1 MMTICQKKLWILPV
15 LTLVLLAADALLLG
29 RDGAIHVD
37 RAGQPFPAFRTE
49 TLDGR
54 SITDEIF
61 SEKTT
66 AVCVWTVRDAN
77 MSRAALQ
84 KLSAIAADFPQ
95 PAQFVGLVGDLKTG
109 DGAENRATAQ
119 EIAAG
124 ASPAFPQLMVNDD
137 FTPFLSKLRSAPTI
151 VFIDGAGRLVGQPVV
166 GDEPDLVKKELSRLL
181 EKDSPRSLA
190 LKKIQ
195 KAIF

>member
-29 RDGAIHVD
+29 RDGAIHVEV
-37 RAGQPFPAFRTE
+37 AGQPFPAFRTE

-54 SITDEIF
+54 AVTDKIF
-61 SEKTT
+61 AGKTT

-77 MSRAALQ
+77 TSRAALQ

-109 DGAENRATAQ
+109 DGAEKRAAAQ
-119 EIAAG
+119 KIAAE
-124 ASPAFPQLMVNDD
+124 ASPAFPQLTVNDD

>member
-29 RDGAIHVD
+29 RDGAIHVEV
-37 RAGQPFPAFRTE
+37 AGQPFPAFRTE

-54 SITDEIF
+54 AATDEIF
-61 SEKTT
+61 AGKTT
-66 AVCVWTVRDAN
+66 ALCVWTVRDAN

-84 KLSAIAADFPQ
+84 KLSAIAAGFPQ

-109 DGAENRATAQ
+109 DGAENRAAAQ

-166 GDEPDLVKKELSRLL
+166 GDEPELVKKELSRLL

>member
-37 RAGQPFPAFRTE
+37 GAGQPFPAFRAE

-54 SITDEIF
+54 AATDEIF
-61 SEKTT
+61 AGKTT

-84 KLSAIAADFPQ
+84 KLSEIAADFPQ
-95 PAQFVGLVGDLKTG
+95 TAQFVGLVGDLKTG
-109 DGAENRATAQ
+109 DGAEKRAAAKT
-119 EIAAG
+119 IAADCP
-124 ASPAFPQLMVNDD
+124 ASFPHLLINDD
-137 FTPFLSKLRSAPTI
+137 FTPFLTKLRSAPTV
-151 VFIDGAGRLVGQPVV
+151 VFVDGAGRLVGQPVV
-166 GDEPDLVKKELSRLL
+166 GDEPELVRKELFRLL

-195 KAIF
+195 KALF

>member
-37 RAGQPFPAFRTE
+37 RAGEPFPAFRTE
-49 TLDGR
+49 PLDGR

-109 DGAENRATAQ
+109 DGAENRAAAQ

-166 GDEPDLVKKELSRLL
+166 GDEPELVKKELSRLL

>member
-29 RDGAIHVD
+29 RDGAIHVEV
-37 RAGQPFPAFRTE
+37 AGQPFPAFRTE

-54 SITDEIF
+54 AATDEIF
-61 SEKTT
+61 AGKTT

-109 DGAENRATAQ
+109 DGAEKRAAAQ

-166 GDEPDLVKKELSRLL
+166 GDEPELVRKELFRLL

-195 KAIF
+195 KALF

>member
-37 RAGQPFPAFRTE
+37 SAGQPFPAFRAE

-54 SITDEIF
+54 VATDEIF
-61 SEKTT
+61 AGKTT

-77 MSRAALQ
+77 ASRAALQ
-84 KLSAIAADFPQ
+84 KLSAIAAGFPQ
-95 PAQFVGLVGDLKTG
+95 TAQFVGLVGDLKTG
-109 DGAENRATAQ
+109 DGAEKRAAAQ

-124 ASPAFPQLMVNDD
+124 VSPAFPQLTVNDD

-166 GDEPDLVKKELSRLL
+166 GDEPELVKKELSRLL

>member
-1 MMTICQKKLWILPV
+1 MTICQKKLWILPV

-37 RAGQPFPAFRTE
+37 GAGQPFPAFRAE

-54 SITDEIF
+54 VATDEIF
-61 SEKTT
+61 AGKTT
-66 AVCVWTVRDAN
+66 AICVWTVRDAN
-77 MSRAALQ
+77 ASRAALQ
-84 KLSAIAADFPQ
+84 KLSAIAAGFPQ
-95 PAQFVGLVGDLKTG
+95 TAQFVGLVGDLKTG
-109 DGAENRATAQ
+109 DGAEKRAAAQ

-124 ASPAFPQLMVNDD
+124 VSPAFLQLTVNDD

-166 GDEPDLVKKELSRLL
+166 GDEPELVKKELSRLL

-190 LKKIQ
+190 LNKIQ

>member
-29 RDGAIHVD
+29 RDGAIHVEV
-37 RAGQPFPAFRTE
+37 AGQPFPAFRTE

-54 SITDEIF
+54 AATDEIF
-61 SEKTT
+61 AGKTT

-84 KLSAIAADFPQ
+84 KLSAIAAGFPQ
-95 PAQFVGLVGDLKTG
+95 TAQFVGLVGDLKTG
-109 DGAENRATAQ
+109 DGAEKRAAAQ

-124 ASPAFPQLMVNDD
+124 VSPAFPQLTVNDD

-166 GDEPDLVKKELSRLL
+166 GDEPELVKKELSRLL

>member
-29 RDGAIHVD
+29 RDGAIHVEV
-37 RAGQPFPAFRTE
+37 AGQPFPAFRTE

-54 SITDEIF
+54 AATDEIF
-61 SEKTT
+61 AGKTT

-77 MSRAALQ
+77 TSRAALQ

-109 DGAENRATAQ
+109 DGAENRAAAQ

-166 GDEPDLVKKELSRLL
+166 GDEPELVRKEFFRLL
-181 EKDSPRSLA
+181 EKDSPRNLA
-190 LKKIQ
+190 LQKIQ

>member
-29 RDGAIHVD
+29 RDEAIHVEV
-37 RAGQPFPAFRTE
+37 AGQPFPAFRTE

-54 SITDEIF
+54 AATDEIF
-61 SEKTT
+61 AGKTT

-84 KLSAIAADFPQ
+84 KLSEIAADFPQ
-95 PAQFVGLVGDLKTG
+95 TAQFVGLVGDLKTG
-109 DGAENRATAQ
+109 DGAEKRAATQ
-119 EIAAG
+119 EIAAE
-124 ASPAFPQLMVNDD
+124 ASSAFPQLMVNDD

>member
-1 MMTICQKKLWILPV
+1 V
-15 LTLVLLAADALLLG
+15 
-29 RDGAIHVD
+29 
-37 RAGQPFPAFRTE
+37 
-49 TLDGR
+49 
-54 SITDEIF
+54 TDEIF
-61 SEKTT
+61 AGKTT
-66 AVCVWTVRDAN
+66 AVCVWTVRDAKT
-77 MSRAALQ
+77 SRAALQ
-84 KLSAIAADFPQ
+84 KLSAIAADFPP

-109 DGAENRATAQ
+109 DGAEKRAAAQ

-124 ASPAFPQLMVNDD
+124 VSPAFLQLTVNDD

-166 GDEPDLVKKELSRLL
+166 GDEPELVKKELSRLL

>member
-29 RDGAIHVD
+29 RDGAIHVNG
-37 RAGQPFPAFRTE
+37 AGQPFPAFRAE

-54 SITDEIF
+54 AATDEIF
-61 SEKTT
+61 AGKTT

-84 KLSAIAADFPQ
+84 KLSAIAAGFPQ
-95 PAQFVGLVGDLKTG
+95 TAQFVGLVGDLKTG
-109 DGAENRATAQ
+109 DGAEKRAAAQ

-124 ASPAFPQLMVNDD
+124 VSPAFLQLTVNDD

-166 GDEPDLVKKELSRLL
+166 GDEPELVKKELSRLL

>member
-29 RDGAIHVD
+29 RDGAIHVEV
-37 RAGQPFPAFRTE
+37 AGQPFPAFRTE

-54 SITDEIF
+54 AATDEIF
-61 SEKTT
+61 AGKTT

-84 KLSAIAADFPQ
+84 KLSAIAAGFPQ
-95 PAQFVGLVGDLKTG
+95 PAQFVGLVGDLKSG
-109 DGAENRATAQ
+109 DGAENRAAAQ

-166 GDEPDLVKKELSRLL
+166 GDEPELVKKELSRLL

>member
-1 MMTICQKKLWILPV
+1 MMTIRQKKLWILPV
-15 LTLVLLAADALLLG
+15 LTLVLLAADAVFLG
-29 RDGAIHVD
+29 RDGAIHVEV
-37 RAGQPFPAFRTE
+37 AGQPFPAFRTE

-54 SITDEIF
+54 AATDEIF
-61 SEKTT
+61 AGKTT

-77 MSRAALQ
+77 TSRAALQ

-95 PAQFVGLVGDLKTG
+95 TAQFVGLVGDLKTG
-109 DGAENRATAQ
+109 DGAENRAAAQ

-124 ASPAFPQLMVNDD
+124 ASPAFPQLTVNDD

-166 GDEPDLVKKELSRLL
+166 GDEPELVKKELSRLL

>member
-37 RAGQPFPAFRTE
+37 CAGQPFPAFRTE

-54 SITDEIF
+54 AATDEIF
-61 SEKTT
+61 AGKTT

-77 MSRAALQ
+77 TSRAALQ

-109 DGAENRATAQ
+109 DDAGKRAAAQ

-124 ASPAFPQLMVNDD
+124 VSPAFPQLMVNDD
-137 FTPFLSKLRSAPTI
+137 FTPFLSKLRSTPTI

-166 GDEPDLVKKELSRLL
+166 GDEPELVKKELSRLL

>member
-1 MMTICQKKLWILPV
+1 MMTIRQKKLWILPV

-29 RDGAIHVD
+29 RDGAIHVEV
-37 RAGQPFPAFRTE
+37 AGQPFPAFRTE

-54 SITDEIF
+54 AATDEIF
-61 SEKTT
+61 AGKTT

-109 DGAENRATAQ
+109 DGAENRAAAQ

-166 GDEPDLVKKELSRLL
+166 DDEPELVKKELSRLL

>member
-1 MMTICQKKLWILPV
+1 MTICQKKLWILPV

-29 RDGAIHVD
+29 RDEAIHVEV
-37 RAGQPFPAFRTE
+37 AGQPFPAFRTE
-49 TLDGR
+49 TLDGCAA
-54 SITDEIF
+54 TDEIF
-61 SEKTT
+61 AGKTT

-84 KLSAIAADFPQ
+84 KLSAIAAGFPQ
-95 PAQFVGLVGDLKTG
+95 TAQFVGLVGDLKTG
-109 DGAENRATAQ
+109 DGAENRAAAQ
-119 EIAAG
+119 EIAAE
-124 ASPAFPQLMVNDD
+124 ASPAFPQLTVNDD

-166 GDEPDLVKKELSRLL
+166 GDEPELVKKELSRLL

>member
-1 MMTICQKKLWILPV
+1 MSNFRKKKLWLLPF
-15 LTLVLLAADALLLG
+15 LALLLLAADALLLG

-37 RAGQPFPAFRTE
+37 VAGEPFPAFRTE

-54 SITDEIF
+54 AATDEIF
-61 SEKTT
+61 AGKTT
-66 AVCVWTVRDAN
+66 VVCVWTVRDAN

-95 PAQFVGLVGDLKTG
+95 TAQFVGLVGDLKTG
-109 DGAENRATAQ
+109 DGAEKRAAAQ

-124 ASPAFPQLMVNDD
+124 VSPAFPQLTVNDN

-166 GDEPDLVKKELSRLL
+166 GDEPELVKKELSRLL

>member
-1 MMTICQKKLWILPV
+1 MSNFRKKKLWLLPF
-15 LTLVLLAADALLLG
+15 LALLLLAADALLLG

-37 RAGQPFPAFRTE
+37 VAGEPFPAFRTE

-54 SITDEIF
+54 AATDEIF
-61 SEKTT
+61 AGKTT

-84 KLSAIAADFPQ
+84 KLSAIAADFPP

-109 DGAENRATAQ
+109 DGAKKRAAARK
-119 EIAAG
+119 IAAG
-124 ASPAFPQLMVNDD
+124 VSPAFPQLTVNDD

-151 VFIDGAGRLVGQPVV
+151 VFIDGAGQLVGQPVV
-166 GDEPDLVKKELSRLL
+166 GDEPELVKKELSRLL

>member
-37 RAGQPFPAFRTE
+37 GAGQPFPAFRAE

-54 SITDEIF
+54 VATDEIF
-61 SEKTT
+61 AGKTT

-77 MSRAALQ
+77 ASRAALQ
-84 KLSAIAADFPQ
+84 KLSAIAAGFPQ
-95 PAQFVGLVGDLKTG
+95 TAQFVGLVGDLKTG
-109 DGAENRATAQ
+109 DGAKKRAAAQ

-124 ASPAFPQLMVNDD
+124 VSPAFLQLTVNDD

-166 GDEPDLVKKELSRLL
+166 GDEPELVKKELSRLL

>member
-29 RDGAIHVD
+29 RDGAIHVEV
-37 RAGQPFPAFRTE
+37 AGQPFPAFRAE

-54 SITDEIF
+54 AATDEIF
-61 SEKTT
+61 AGKTT
-66 AVCVWTVRDAN
+66 AVCVWTMRDAN
-77 MSRAALQ
+77 ASRAALQ
-84 KLSAIAADFPQ
+84 KLSEIAAGFPQ
-95 PAQFVGLVGDLKTG
+95 TAQFVGLVGDLKTG
-109 DGAENRATAQ
+109 DGAEKRAAAQ

-124 ASPAFPQLMVNDD
+124 VSPAFPQLTVNDD

-166 GDEPDLVKKELSRLL
+166 GDEPELVKKELSRLL

>member
-37 RAGQPFPAFRTE
+37 AVGQPFPAFRTE

-54 SITDEIF
+54 AATDEIF
-61 SEKTT
+61 AGKTT

-95 PAQFVGLVGDLKTG
+95 TAQFVGLVGDLKTG
-109 DGAENRATAQ
+109 DGAEKRAAAQ

-124 ASPAFPQLMVNDD
+124 VSPAFLQLTVNDD

-166 GDEPDLVKKELSRLL
+166 GDEPELVKKELSRLL